1 MRVTKFDKKF
11 GEMKV
16 VLETVDD
23 LWHFS
28 KVVSAGDTAEGST
41 IRSVKFGDKEERKRV
56 FIAINVEEVE
66 FSKSVNRL
74 RVRGKII
81 RGNPEEFVQ
90 LGRYHTLDLEPGD
103 SITLIKQWK
112 EYQIK
117 RLKGAVAESKRPKL
131 RIVVMDDEK
140 AMTATVRGYGVEYG
154 PEFDSN
160 TSKRDEKYGDKMLQ
174 YFGNVAAEIEKHE
187 EKYVVAGPGFIKD
200 NFKKF
205 LEKKK
210 QELLPRIMFETCS
223 YAERSGV
230 NELLKRG
237 IVERAIGEDRIER
250 EMKLIEEMTKEISK
264 EGLVAYGIKEVKKAA
279 EVYAIERLLVLD
291 ELLRTSE
298 EAEQI
303 TEMVERNKG
312 DVIIFSEEGDPG
324 MKLKGF
330 GKIAAF
336 LKFRLQE

>member
-1 MRVTKFDKKF
+1 MRVTKFDKKL

-16 VLETVDD
+16 VLETIDD

-74 RVRGKII
+74 RIRGKII
-81 RGNPEEFVQ
+81 RGTPEEFVQ
-90 LGRYHTLDLEPGD
+90 LGRYHTLDLEPGE
-103 SITLIKQWK
+103 SITLIKKWK

-117 RLKGAVAESKRPKL
+117 RLKDAVAESKRPKL

-140 AMTATVRGYGVEYG
+140 ALTATVRGYGVEYG
-154 PEFDSN
+154 PELDSN
-160 TSKRDEKYGDKMLQ
+160 TSKKDEKYGDKMLQ
-174 YFGNVAAEIEKHE
+174 YFGNVASEIEKHE
-187 EKYVVAGPGFIKD
+187 EKYVVAGPGFVKD

-210 QELLPRIMFETCS
+210 QELLQRIMFETCS

-250 EMKLIEEMTKEISK
+250 ETKLIEELTKEISK
-264 EGLVAYGIKEVKKAA
+264 EGLVAYGIAEVKKAA
-279 EVYAIERLLVLD
+279 EAYAIERLLVLD

-298 EAEQI
+298 EAESVA
-303 TEMVERNKG
+303 EMVERNKG
-312 DVIIFSEEGDPG
+312 EVVIFSEEGDPG
-324 MKLKGF
+324 LKLKGF

>member
-279 EVYAIERLLVLD
+279 EAYAIERLLVLD